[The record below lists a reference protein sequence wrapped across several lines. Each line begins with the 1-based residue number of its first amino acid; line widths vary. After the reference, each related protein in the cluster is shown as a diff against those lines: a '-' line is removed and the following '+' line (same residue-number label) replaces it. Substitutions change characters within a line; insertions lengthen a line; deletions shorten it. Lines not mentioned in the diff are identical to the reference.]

1 MLHIYEANFFIS
13 CYVLVVC
20 AGIHRADLKLI
31 KLLIMTPQR
40 TNETVVSLSPLLF
53 LFGVKLVGDA
63 VTSAVSFSFPQ
74 STRVKF
80 AQLRRHKPGE
90 KTR

>member
-1 MLHIYEANFFIS
+1 
-13 CYVLVVC
+13 
-20 AGIHRADLKLI
+20 
-31 KLLIMTPQR
+31 MTPQR
-40 TNETVVSLSPLLF
+40 TNETVVSFFPLLF

-63 VTSAVSFSFPQ
+63 VTSAVSFSSPQ

-90 KTR
+90 KTSAECA